1 MCSNSYT
8 AEALVPASALTAKK
22 KNIEKKPKVYRSSK
36 LWSKHTAGKVDV
48 SLLGEGIAEM
58 NFYCSCLHS
67 LKRHNCMKVYHC
79 DTVPCRVVTQA
90 FILAKTTF
98 EYCHDNFKPQ

>member
-8 AEALVPASALTAKK
+8 AEALVPASALTAKKK

-48 SLLGEGIAEM
+48 SLLGEGIAEI
-58 NFYCSCLHS
+58 NEFL
-67 LKRHNCMKVYHC
+67 LFLF
-79 DTVPCRVVTQA
+79 TLP
-90 FILAKTTF
+90 
-98 EYCHDNFKPQ
+98 